1 MPPAAPKSTATA
13 PAPRLSV
20 GFVLADRFTLTAFA
34 NFVDTLRLAADEGD
48 RSRPILCRWS
58 VMSASGRPA
67 RASCGVTVA
76 PDSPLRDPGE
86 FTYVVVVGGLLHR
99 GPAIDPATAAW
110 LKRAA
115 KAGATLVGVCTG
127 SFILA
132 RLGLLAGRR
141 ACVSWYHRQDWLD
154 EFGAPE
160 PIADQLYLID
170 GKRIT
175 CSGGAGVVDLAAAL
189 VERHVG
195 QAAARKALNVMLRE
209 GSRAATAPQPAPAV
223 APLREAGDARVR
235 RAMLLM
241 EQSLAG
247 PGPVGR
253 IAVAVGLSERQLDR
267 LFRAETGASPA
278 QVWRGM
284 RVDYGRW
291 LIVEGGRS
299 VFEAAALAGFADG
312 AHFAR
317 AYRARYGAPPSSL
330 RGVAAAAPGGSAR
343 GRRVFAQGEL
353 T

>member
-1 MPPAAPKSTATA
+1 MPSAPKATTAS

-48 RSRPILCRWS
+48 RSRQLLCRWS
-58 VMSASGRPA
+58 VMSASGRPVT
-67 RASCGVTVA
+67 ASCGVSVA
-76 PDSPLRDPGE
+76 PDSPLRDPAA
-86 FTYVVVVGGLLHR
+86 FSYVVVVGGLLHR
-99 GPAIDPATAAW
+99 GPAIDAATAAW

-195 QAAARKALNVMLRE
+195 QAAARKALNVMLLD

-223 APLREAGDARVR
+223 APLQGAGDERVR

-241 EQSLAG
+241 EQSMAA
-247 PGPVGR
+247 PEPIGR
-253 IAVAVGLSERQLDR
+253 IAAAVGLSERQLDR
-267 LFRAETGASPA
+267 LFRAELAASPGRI
-278 QVWRGM
+278 WRGM

-291 LIVEGGRS
+291 LILNGKRS

-317 AYRARYGAPPSSL
+317 AFRARYGRAPSTL
-330 RGVAAAAPGGSAR
+330 RGEAVATPGGSAQ
-343 GRRVFAQGEL
+343 GRRVFG
-353 T
+353 